1 MENLTKEIEYITSN
15 EKGDIFKILAQYGKT
30 NLENSSILDLEI
42 VNGIVSSIE
51 RSTIYITSDYAN
63 YNYVNQNSKFYSNV
77 IVKYDDKLITCDNLD
92 ITISDNIAVAYSNV
106 IVKDSNSIM
115 KTQIM
120 TLDLVTKDININSRN
135 DIKINTNY
143 KRQILNNLNLK
154 VKKQEIL
161 GMLGPNGVGKS
172 TIFNLITGLKN
183 PNFGEVVIQG
193 INVTNL
199 PINERFTKFKLGL
212 VPQYGGLIHDLSMLD
227 NLKLVAEIH
236 IRQRELRE
244 QKINKI
250 VSQFEFEALLNIKAK
265 HLSGGQKKKLVI
277 AMALINDP
285 KILLL
290 DEPFAALD
298 ILTIRMLQEIIL
310 NLQSTEE
317 ISVVICDHQ
326 ARDASGSP
334 NEVISN
340 QAAKTEYFGDEFNIN

>member
-1 MENLTKEIEYITSN
+1 MALIK
-15 EKGDIFKILAQYGKT
+15 KFKIEKFKGEET
-30 NLENSSILDLEI
+30 IVEI
-42 VNGIVSSIE
+42 KSASVF
-51 RSTIYITSDYAN
+51 
-63 YNYVNQNSKFYSNV
+63 YN
-77 IVKYDDKLITCDNLD
+77 
-92 ITISDNIAVAYSNV
+92 
-106 IVKDSNSIM
+106 
-115 KTQIM
+115 
-120 TLDLVTKDININSRN
+120 
-135 DIKINTNY
+135 

-154 VKKQEIL
+154 IKKQEIL

-183 PNFGEVVIQG
+183 PNYGEIFIDG

-212 VPQYGGLIHDLSMLD
+212 VPQYGGLIYDLTMQD
-227 NLKLVAEIH
+227 NLQLVAEIH
-236 IRQRELRE
+236 IKEKGLRE
-244 QKINKI
+244 QKINKLI
-250 VSQFEFEALLNIKAK
+250 SQFEFEALLNIKAK

-298 ILTIRMLQEIIL
+298 ILTIKMLQEIIL

-326 ARDASGSP
+326 ARDLLNCVDRAIILSNGKIIASGSP
-334 NEVISN
+334 EEVISDKD
-340 QAAKTEYFGDEFNIN
+340 AKTQYFGDEFNIN

>member
-1 MENLTKEIEYITSN
+1 MAIIK
-15 EKGDIFKILAQYGKT
+15 KFKIESFKT
-30 NLENSSILDLEI
+30 DESIVEI
-42 VNGIVSSIE
+42 KNASVF
-51 RSTIYITSDYAN
+51 
-63 YNYVNQNSKFYSNV
+63 YN
-77 IVKYDDKLITCDNLD
+77 
-92 ITISDNIAVAYSNV
+92 
-106 IVKDSNSIM
+106 
-115 KTQIM
+115 
-120 TLDLVTKDININSRN
+120 
-135 DIKINTNY
+135 

-154 VKKQEIL
+154 IKRQEIL

-172 TIFNLITGLKN
+172 TIFNLITGLKD
-183 PNFGEVVIQG
+183 PNYGEIIING
-193 INVTNL
+193 INVTKL

-212 VPQYGGLIHDLSMLD
+212 VPQYGGLIHDLSMMD

-236 IRQRELRE
+236 IKEKGLRE
-244 QKINKI
+244 QKINKL

-298 ILTIRMLQEIIL
+298 ILTIKMLQQIIL
-310 NLQSTEE
+310 NLQSTDE

-326 ARDASGSP
+326 ARDLLNCVDRAIILSNGKIIASGSP

-340 QAAKTEYFGDEFNIN
+340 KAAKTQYFGDEFNIN